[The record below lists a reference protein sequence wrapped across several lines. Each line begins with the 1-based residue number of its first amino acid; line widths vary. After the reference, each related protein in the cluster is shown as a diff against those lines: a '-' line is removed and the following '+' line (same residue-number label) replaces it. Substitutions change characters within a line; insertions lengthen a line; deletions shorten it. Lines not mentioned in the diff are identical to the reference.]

1 MLLLPTHGVFL
12 GCNTNTTEMLYGTEC
27 SFSCKEGSVATG
39 STGRRC
45 TQNGTWTGT
54 DFECTGIGSG
64 NTWNHEIQIII
75 VVIRESYPLIRLAIL
90 IIKQFKVI

>member
-1 MLLLPTHGVFL
+1 MLSLPTHGVFL

-64 NTWNHEIQIII
+64 NTWNHEDSNNHSCHS
-75 VVIRESYPLIRLAIL
+75 RIL
-90 IIKQFKVI
+90 LTYSIGDLDN